1 MYIWMKDLFPL
12 NRSILGEGIRKS
24 LNYFKKINPEFK
36 VINFRSGTKV
46 FDWKIPNEWN
56 VKTAYIKDFKGR
68 KFAEFNKNNLHL
80 VGYSVPIKKR
90 LTRKELFKKIYVD
103 KNNDNSIP
111 YITSYYDKDWG
122 FCMSKKQK
130 KKLRGS
136 HFEVVIDSKFKKGKL
151 SLMELILPGK
161 SKKEI
166 FFSTYLC
173 HPSMA
178 NNELSGPVIQN
189 ALIKFIKENFK
200 KTKYTYR
207 FVLLPETIGSIA
219 YLSKN
224 YKKLKKNVI
233 AGFNLTCLG
242 DNRAFSLV
250 RSRSDNTLADFA
262 LRSILIDKKNF
273 KDYSYIYRGSD
284 ERQYCA
290 PGIDLPVATFCRSK
304 FGEYKEYHTS
314 LDNLKLVKPKN
325 LNDSL
330 DVLKNIVKGIETNL
344 YPKANVL
351 CEPFL
356 NKYSL
361 YNGLSEKK
369 KYSDINKLLNAISY
383 ADGHNSIF
391 EISLKTN
398 IKFNELLKYY
408 SILKEKKIIS

>member
-1 MYIWMKDLFPL
+1 
-12 NRSILGEGIRKS
+12 
-24 LNYFKKINPEFK
+24 
-36 VINFRSGTKV
+36 
-46 FDWKIPNEWN
+46 
-56 VKTAYIKDFKGR
+56 
-68 KFAEFNKNNLHL
+68 
-80 VGYSVPIKKR
+80 
-90 LTRKELFKKIYVD
+90 
-103 KNNDNSIP
+103 
-111 YITSYYDKDWG
+111 
-122 FCMSKKQK
+122 
-130 KKLRGS
+130 
-136 HFEVVIDSKFKKGKL
+136 
-151 SLMELILPGK
+151 
-161 SKKEI
+161 
-166 FFSTYLC
+166 
-173 HPSMA
+173 MA

-356 NKYSL
+356 NKYSYL
-361 YNGLSEKK
+361 C
-369 KYSDINKLLNAISY
+369 
-383 ADGHNSIF
+383 
-391 EISLKTN
+391 
-398 IKFNELLKYY
+398 
-408 SILKEKKIIS
+408 

>member
-1 MYIWMKDLFPL
+1 
-12 NRSILGEGIRKS
+12 
-24 LNYFKKINPEFK
+24 
-36 VINFRSGTKV
+36 
-46 FDWKIPNEWN
+46 
-56 VKTAYIKDFKGR
+56 
-68 KFAEFNKNNLHL
+68 
-80 VGYSVPIKKR
+80 
-90 LTRKELFKKIYVD
+90 
-103 KNNDNSIP
+103 
-111 YITSYYDKDWG
+111 
-122 FCMSKKQK
+122 
-130 KKLRGS
+130 
-136 HFEVVIDSKFKKGKL
+136 
-151 SLMELILPGK
+151 
-161 SKKEI
+161 
-166 FFSTYLC
+166 
-173 HPSMA
+173 MA

-369 KYSDINKLLNAISY
+369 YSDINKLLNAISY
-383 ADGHNSIF
+383 ADGHNSI
-391 EISLKTN
+391 
-398 IKFNELLKYY
+398 LKYR
-408 SILKEKKIIS
+408 